1 MKSIIQFIDNFHKFI
16 CKLLVNIATIT
27 LIVMTISVVVQVV
40 LRYFLKS
47 PLRWVEEFA
56 VYLMVWMSYLCL
68 PYLVYADK
76 NVVMELIY
84 GRFKNTKIK
93 YIFDIVYICFI
104 VFIAVTYLP
113 FSISSFQQGMSI
125 KANLLPISLAVVRV
139 VMPISLFLTIT
150 VSFQKLIVSL
160 CYLFD
165 IEYADLF
172 LKDPF
177 QSSQENEEDSIEEN
191 NN

>member
-1 MKSIIQFIDNFHKFI
+1 MKGILLFIDNLHKNI
-16 CKLLVNIATIT
+16 CKFLVNIATVT
-27 LIVMTISVVVQVV
+27 LIIMTISVVIQVL

-84 GRFKNTKIK
+84 GKFKNTKIK
-93 YIFDIVYICFI
+93 YIFDIFYICFI
-104 VFIAVTYLP
+104 VFIAVTYFP
-113 FSISSFQQGMSI
+113 FSISSFKQGMNI
-125 KANLLPISLAVVRV
+125 NANLLPITLAVVRV

-150 VSFQKLIVSL
+150 VSLQKLIVIL
-160 CYLFD
+160 CYLFNV
-165 IEYADLF
+165 EYANLF

-177 QSSQENEEDSIEEN
+177 ESSEEEN
-191 NN
+191 DN